1 MFRKRFVRALW
12 VERTKYGPSLST
24 SQKMGMTAVT
34 MRRGGLFIVALRLMT
49 LLTFVSYLFVGA
61 SFALVTHS
69 ACHHCQHDQKDN
81 HKHDA
86 DHHQSSAHTSTR
98 PGDSCPISS
107 SGRHCDKCHSQS
119 SASITLCP
127 AGTLHHEQGEI
138 VSIAKYVVSAVLGM
152 VGESPIRIE
161 APITLHAPSKT
172 PSPPPGRPP
181 TFSFWSA

>member
-1 MFRKRFVRALW
+1 MFQKKFVRVLW

-24 SQKMGMTAVT
+24 PLKMAMTRGI
-34 MRRGGLFIVALRLMT
+34 MRRGGFFIVSLRLMA
-49 LLTFVSYLFVGA
+49 LLTFVSYLFAGA
-61 SFALVTHS
+61 GFALVIHS
-69 ACHHCQHDQKDN
+69 ACHHCQHAPKND
-81 HKHDA
+81 HKHDPN
-86 DHHQSSAHTSTR
+86 HRHESVQTSAR
-98 PGDSCPISS
+98 PGESCPISS

-138 VSIAKYVVSAVLGM
+138 VPIAKYVLSPVLG
-152 VGESPIRIE
+152 VVDESPIRTE
-161 APITLHAPSKT
+161 APITLHTPSKT